1 MALMTNAPPAI
12 RVVPLGGPLGADVEG
27 ADLSRA
33 IDDATLA
40 AILDAWA
47 RNLVLRF
54 RAGRLVG

>member
-1 MALMTNAPPAI
+1 
-12 RVVPLGGPLGADVEG
+12 VPLGGPLGADVEG